1 MMSDLPMVACSLLF
15 TMELRAAEAGV
26 GSEVRVLLVFTVGLL
41 IGVLF
46 SVSGMGL
53 VPVLPVLPVVPVVLG
68 VPVGFGFFHIV
79 FGPFVGESGSRSRFL
94 GKLRRLAQV
103 VLGGVRPDTS
113 IFQAKWLPHFGGTRV
128 AVWRAFAAR
137 RHLSR
142 RKTATTRRPKSS
154 YRSGI
159 SYIG

>member
-1 MMSDLPMVACSLLF
+1 MMSDLPIVACSLLF
-15 TMELRAAEAGV
+15 TMELRAAETGV

-46 SVSGMGL
+46 SVSGMGS
-53 VPVLPVLPVVPVVLG
+53 VPVLPVVPVVLG

-79 FGPFVGESGSRSRFL
+79 FGPFVGEAGSRSRFL

-113 IFQAKWLPHFGGTRV
+113 IFQPKSLLQSGRTRV
-128 AVWRAFAAR
+128 AVWRALAACC
-137 RHLSR
+137 HL
-142 RKTATTRRPKSS
+142 RKEKPATAQR
-154 YRSGI
+154 
-159 SYIG
+159 

>member
-1 MMSDLPMVACSLLF
+1 MMSDLPIVACSLLF
-15 TMELRAAEAGV
+15 TMELRAAETGV
-26 GSEVRVLLVFTVGLL
+26 GSEVSVLLVFTVGLL

-46 SVSGMGL
+46 SVSEMGL
-53 VPVLPVLPVVPVVLG
+53 VPVLPVVPVVPVVLG

-113 IFQAKWLPHFGGTRV
+113 IFQAKSLLQSGRTRV
-128 AVWRAFAAR
+128 AVWRALAACC
-137 RHLSR
+137 HL
-142 RKTATTRRPKSS
+142 RKEKPATAQR
-154 YRSGI
+154 
-159 SYIG
+159 

>member
-46 SVSGMGL
+46 SVSELGL
-53 VPVLPVLPVVPVVLG
+53 VPVLPVVPVVPVVLG
-68 VPVGFGFFHIV
+68 VAVGFGFFHIV

-113 IFQAKWLPHFGGTRV
+113 IFQAKSLLQPGRTRV
-128 AVWRAFAAR
+128 AVWRALAAC
-137 RHLSR
+137 RHIPKE
-142 RKTATTRRPKSS
+142 KTATAQR
-154 YRSGI
+154 
-159 SYIG
+159 

>member
-15 TMELRAAEAGV
+15 TMELRAAETGV

-46 SVSGMGL
+46 SVSEMGL
-53 VPVLPVLPVVPVVLG
+53 VPVLPVVPVVLG

-94 GKLRRLAQV
+94 GKLRRFSA
-103 VLGGVRPDTS
+103 GCTRGSPSRHE
-113 IFQAKWLPHFGGTRV
+113 HFSGQMV
-128 AVWRAFAAR
+128 
-137 RHLSR
+137 
-142 RKTATTRRPKSS
+142 TA
-154 YRSGI
+154 
-159 SYIG
+159 